1 MALALWQP
9 FSATRIGIGFV
20 CETHLS
26 SVDNNYYNTIIVV
39 SPIYK
44 HIRSRFSM
52 LERPTACRESRNAVL
67 SQPTYIPCRY
77 LGNQFI

>member
-26 SVDNNYYNTIIVV
+26 SVDNNYYNIIVV

-44 HIRSRFSM
+44 HTQNTIAIFDARAADRVQGIQK
-52 LERPTACRESRNAVL
+52 C
-67 SQPTYIPCRY
+67 C
-77 LGNQFI
+77 FITT